1 MRILILGGDGMLG
14 HQLFKS
20 LANKHDVR
28 VTLRQRLSAYKD
40 FNLFS
45 AENAYEGIEVG
56 SMDHLLEVL
65 GEFRAEAVVN
75 AVGIV
80 KQRSTAKE
88 SIPSLEINSLF
99 PHRLAALCK
108 AAGMRMVHMSTD
120 CVFSGRKGRYRE
132 TDLSDAEDLYGR
144 TKYLGEVYDSHC
156 VTLRTSIIGK
166 ELSRKQG
173 LLEWF
178 LSQRGS
184 VRGFKNAIFSGFTT
198 LELSRIIEKIL
209 TEYPE
214 KGGLYHVSSDPISKF
229 DLLTLIKRKM
239 GMSIE
244 IIPTEEPRLDRGLD
258 STRFR
263 AEFNYT
269 PPTWEEMIGEL
280 SMSLKGVQK

>member
-1 MRILILGGDGMLG
+1 MRILVLGGDGMLG
-14 HQLFKS
+14 HQLFES
-20 LANKHDVR
+20 LRSRHDIR
-28 VTLRQRLSAYKD
+28 VTLRQRLAAYREFD
-40 FNLFS
+40 SFS
-45 AENAYEGIEVG
+45 AENAYEGVEVG
-56 SMDHLLEVL
+56 SMDRLIEVL
-65 GEFRAEAVVN
+65 GEFRPEAVVN

-99 PHRLAALCK
+99 PHRLAGLCK
-108 AAGMRMVHMSTD
+108 AAGIRMVHVSTD
-120 CVFSGRKGRYRE
+120 CVFSGRKGGYRE

-144 TKYLGEVYDSHC
+144 TKYLGEVSDSHC
-156 VTLRTSIIGK
+156 ITLRTSIVGR

-184 VRGFKNAIFSGFTT
+184 VQGFTNALFSGFTT

-209 TEYPE
+209 TEHPE

-229 DLLTLIKRKM
+229 DLLTLIKKKM
-239 GMSIE
+239 GLRIE
-244 IIPTEEPRLDRGLD
+244 IIPTEEPRLDRSLD

-263 AEFNYT
+263 KEFNYI
-269 PPTWEEMIGEL
+269 PPTWEEMVGEL
-280 SMSLKGVQK
+280 SMNMQEVQK

>member
-1 MRILILGGDGMLG
+1 MRILILGGNGMLG

-20 LANKHDVR
+20 LGSRHDVR

-45 AENAYEGIEVG
+45 NENAYEGIEVA
-56 SMDHLLEVL
+56 SMDRLIDML
-65 GEFRAEAVVN
+65 GEFRPEAVVN

-99 PHRLAALCK
+99 PHRLAGLCK
-108 AAGMRMVHMSTD
+108 AAGVRMVHMSTD

-144 TKYLGEVYDSHC
+144 TKYLGEVYESHC

-184 VRGFKNAIFSGFTT
+184 VQGFRNALFSGFTT

-209 TEYPE
+209 TEYSK
-214 KGGLYHVSSDPISKF
+214 KGGLYHVSSDPVSKF

-239 GMSIE
+239 GLRIE
-244 IIPTEEPRLDRGLD
+244 IIPAEEPRLDRSLD
-258 STRFR
+258 STKFR
-263 AEFNYT
+263 KEFNYT
-269 PPTWEEMIGEL
+269 PPAWEEMIEEL
-280 SMSLKGVQK
+280 SGSLKEVQK

>member
-1 MRILILGGDGMLG
+1 MRILVLGGNGMLG

-20 LANKHDVR
+20 LGGRHDVR
-28 VTLRQRLSAYKD
+28 VTLRQRLSVYKE

-45 AENAYEGIEVG
+45 AENAYEGMEVS
-56 SMDHLLEVL
+56 SMDRLIEVL
-65 GEFRAEAVVN
+65 GEFRPEAVVN
-75 AVGIV
+75 AIGIV

-88 SIPSLEINSLF
+88 SVPSLEINSLF
-99 PHRLAALCK
+99 PHRLAGLCK
-108 AAGMRMVHMSTD
+108 AAGVRMVHMSTD
-120 CVFSGRKGRYRE
+120 CVFSGKKGRNQE
-132 TDLSDAEDLYGR
+132 ADLSDAEDLYGR

-178 LSQRGS
+178 LSQTGS
-184 VRGFKNAIFSGFTT
+184 VQGFKNAIFSGFTT

-209 TEYPE
+209 TEHPE

-239 GMSIE
+239 GLRID
-244 IIPTEEPRLDRGLD
+244 IIPAEEPRLDRSLD

-263 AEFNYT
+263 REFHYT
-269 PPTWEEMIGEL
+269 PPTWEEMIEEL
-280 SMSLKGVQK
+280 SRSLNEVEK

>member
-20 LANKHDVR
+20 LGSRHDVR
-28 VTLRQRLSAYKD
+28 VTLRQRLSAYKE

-56 SMDHLLEVL
+56 SMDLLIDAL
-65 GEFRAEAVVN
+65 GEFRAEAIVN

-99 PHRLAALCK
+99 PHRLAGLCK
-108 AAGMRMVHMSTD
+108 AAGVRMVHMSTD
-120 CVFSGRKGRYRE
+120 CVFSGRKGNYQE
-132 TDLSDAEDLYGR
+132 TDGSDAEDLYGR

-166 ELSRKQG
+166 ELSRSQG

-178 LSQRGS
+178 LSQSGS
-184 VRGFKNAIFSGFTT
+184 VHGFKNVLFSGFTT
-198 LELSRIIEKIL
+198 FELGRIIEKIL
-209 TEYPE
+209 VEYPE

-229 DLLTLIKRKM
+229 DLLTLIKREM
-239 GMSIE
+239 GLRIE
-244 IIPTEEPRLDRGLD
+244 IIPTEEPRLDRSLD

-263 AEFNYT
+263 TEFNYT
-269 PPTWEEMIGEL
+269 PPTWGKMVEEL
-280 SMSLKGVQK
+280 SL